1 MHRNSTQ
8 RRVVRAARR
17 CGLLALSGTLT
28 GGLTLLTGLPV
39 GTARAD
45 WVNWDAV
52 AQCES
57 GGNWH
62 ADTGN
67 GFYGGLQFRPST
79 WREFGGRGSPAKA
92 SKAEQI
98 AVANRVLDEQGPRAW
113 PKCGPPNMG
122 VPLLM
127 SWVKDPLREL
137 TAALQP
143 PRP

>member
-1 MHRNSTQ
+1 MHRNTTQ
-8 RRVVRAARR
+8 RCVVRVTRRGAA
-17 CGLLALSGTLT
+17 LALSGTLA
-28 GGLTLLTGLPV
+28 GGIALLPSLSPGI
-39 GTARAD
+39 ARAD

-98 AVANRVLDEQGPRAW
+98 AVANRVLDEQGPQAW
-113 PKCGPPNMG
+113 PKCGPPNM
-122 VPLLM
+122 PLPALM
-127 SWVKDPLREL
+127 AWVKDPLRQIT
-137 TAALQP
+137 TAL
-143 PRP
+143 RP